1 MQQPAV
7 GVAPPRSRGSPPPPS
22 AAVPSDISPEDAV
35 LDEPEQGRY
44 SAGFLSPVIDRK
56 MADLRTTT
64 NSLFL
69 GISSQ
74 RFKLVGDICLLT
86 VAVLWLGTSVWDE
99 FKGEDGD
106 NEDAC
111 VNEAIE
117 NIGCDRYYG
126 DTSDQI

>member
-1 MQQPAV
+1 M
-7 GVAPPRSRGSPPPPS
+7 PS
-22 AAVPSDISPEDAV
+22 EISPEDAV

-74 RFKLVGDICLLT
+74 RFKLVGDICLLI

-99 FKGEDGD
+99 FKGEDEAEG
-106 NEDAC
+106 EIDAIAMA
-111 VNEAIE
+111 E
-117 NIGCDRYYG
+117 IGRA
-126 DTSDQI
+126 QV